1 MSKSRETSVG
11 VGVLGTSFALLLSWT
26 TWHSFWW
33 GILHGFFGWFYVGYY
48 FLIANYDQIGGV
60 L

>member
-1 MSKSRETSVG
+1 MDNRTQTVSNG
-11 VGVLGTSFALLLSWT
+11 LGFGAVFAMILSWT

-33 GILHGFFGWFYVGYY
+33 TLLHGFFGWLYVIYY
-48 FLIANYDQIGGV
+48 FLIANYDQI